1 MAQRPQKLEELLED
15 FSFITTRQERQAY
28 LIELADQFNAVRVPE
43 AIAVKPYDEANHI
56 QECESDVYVWAQDNP
71 DGTLTYYFDV
81 LNPQGL
87 SAMATSVILAKAANQ
102 APLEQVANIN
112 ADIVFDFFGKD
123 ISMGKGQGL
132 MGIVNRIV
140 YEAKRRLKSS

>member
-1 MAQRPQKLEELLED
+1 MTQRPQKLEELLED
-15 FSFITTRQERQAY
+15 FSFISTRPERQAY
-28 LIELADQFNAVRVPE
+28 LIELADEFNAVRVPS
-43 AIAVKPYDEANHI
+43 AIAIKPYDEANHI

-87 SAMATSVILAKAANQ
+87 SAMAVSVILAKVANQ
-102 APLEQVANIN
+102 TPLEQVANIN
-112 ADIVFDFFGKD
+112 SDIIFDFFGKD

-132 MGIVNRIV
+132 MGIVNRVV
-140 YEAKRRLKSS
+140 YEAQKRLKTS